1 MIFLYFSFLGAF
13 FGKPLWCWNSACLL
27 VTVVVISQTKPSLRS
42 QSIGDSSSDEVECGG
57 NCFGGCGCQTNVAE
71 KILPCDFV
79 W

>member
-42 QSIGDSSSDEVECGG
+42 QSLGTVVVMRW
-57 NCFGGCGCQTNVAE
+57 NVVVTVLEAVAV
-71 KILPCDFV
+71 KQM
-79 W
+79 